1 MPIANNEEWGRAD
14 DACARAG
21 MDAVLLSSL
30 ADVTYVSGFEV
41 PIPIGAG
48 TEFAFGIP
56 LAVCTVGDRVGN
68 AHGSLVVPNG
78 MAGQAQ
84 QQSRLDE
91 LIAFDTFDH
100 FQPADSATSY
110 IASVRAALKSA
121 GLGSGQATLGI
132 QGRTLPYAVV
142 HLIQEEF
149 PSLKLVEA
157 APALLAARAIKSK
170 REIELLTRASHVA
183 DVGHNILARLVQ
195 EAGRN
200 EFDMWAEI
208 TARMFESVGHE
219 VPVVGELVTGERTR
233 TVEYP
238 NGPRRRVTQPG
249 DAALMDI
256 SQRIDGYWSDCTN
269 THVIGGVTPAP
280 EQRRYAKA
288 AQDACEAAMAALRPG
303 ARACDA
309 WSAAERA
316 FQAHGLQPAHYAGH
330 QIGVTVNEPPR
341 LVAYDET
348 VIEVGMVF
356 SVEPGVYQ
364 GQNGNFGARA
374 EKMVHVTASGPQIL
388 SKFAWGVA

>member
-1 MPIANNEEWGRAD
+1 
-14 DACARAG
+14 

-41 PIPIGAG
+41 PIAIGAG
-48 TEFAFGIP
+48 AEFAYGIP
-56 LAVCTVGDRVGN
+56 LAVCTVGDRVGD
-68 AHGSLVVPNG
+68 AHGWLIVPNS

-91 LIAFDTFDH
+91 LVMFDTFGH
-100 FQPADSATSY
+100 FEPADSEASYLASIRAT
-110 IASVRAALKSA
+110 LKAA
-121 GLGSGQATLGI
+121 GLGRGRAKLGI
-132 QGRTLPYAVV
+132 QARTLPYAAAR
-142 HLIQEEF
+142 LIQEEF
-149 PSLKLVEA
+149 PDVKLVEA
-157 APALLAARAIKSK
+157 GPALLAARAVKTQ
-170 REIELLTRASHVA
+170 REIDLLTRASHVA
-183 DVGHNILARLVQ
+183 DVGHNTLARLVQ
-195 EAGRN
+195 EAGRS

-219 VPVVGELVTGERTR
+219 MPVVGELVTGERTR

-238 NGPRRRVTQPG
+238 NGPRRRATQPG

-256 SQRIDGYWSDCTN
+256 SQRIDCYWSDCTN
-269 THVIGGVTPAP
+269 THVIGGVTPTP

-341 LVAYDET
+341 LVAYDQT

-356 SVEPGVYQ
+356 SVEPGVYE
-364 GQNGNFGARA
+364 GPDGNFGARA
-374 EKMVHVTASGPQIL
+374 EKMVHVTANGPQIL

>member
-1 MPIANNEEWGRAD
+1 MPIGNNEEWGRAD
-14 DACARAG
+14 DACAQAG
-21 MDAVLLSSL
+21 FDAVLLSSL
-30 ADVTYVSGFEV
+30 ADITYLSGFEV

-48 TEFAFGIP
+48 AEFAYGIP
-56 LAVCTVGDRVGN
+56 LASARLAMPT
-68 AHGSLVVPNG
+68 AGSSCPMAWRARRRPNPD
-78 MAGQAQ
+78 
-84 QQSRLDE
+84 LDE

-100 FQPADSATSY
+100 FQPVDSAASY
-110 IASVRAALKSA
+110 LAAVRAALQGA
-121 GLGSGQATLGI
+121 GLGAGQATLGI
-132 QGRTLPYAVV
+132 QARTLPYAVV
-142 HLIQEEF
+142 RLLQEEF
-149 PSLKLVEA
+149 PALKLVEV
-157 APALLAARAIKSK
+157 APALLAARAIKTN
-170 REIELLTRASHVA
+170 REIELLNRASHVA
-183 DVGHNILARLVQ
+183 DVGHNTLARLVQ
-195 EAGRN
+195 SAGLN

-208 TARMFESVGHE
+208 TARMFDTVGHE

-238 NGPRRRVTQPG
+238 NGPRSRITQPG

-269 THVIGGVTPAP
+269 THVIGGVAP
-280 EQRRYAKA
+280 TAEQRRYARA

-309 WSAAERA
+309 WTAAERA

-330 QIGVTVNEPPR
+330 QIGVAVNEPPR

-348 VIEVGMVF
+348 IIEVGMVF

-364 GQNGNFGARA
+364 GPEGNFGARA

>member
-1 MPIANNEEWGRAD
+1 MPIGNNEEWGRAD
-14 DACARAG
+14 DACAQAG
-21 MDAVLLSSL
+21 FDAVLLSSL
-30 ADVTYVSGFEV
+30 ADVTYLTGFEV
-41 PIPIGAG
+41 PVPIGAG
-48 TEFAFGIP
+48 AEFAYGIP
-56 LAVCTVGDRVGN
+56 LAICTVGD
-68 AHGSLVVPNG
+68 AHGWLIVPNG

-84 QQSRLDE
+84 AQSRLDE

-100 FQPADSATSY
+100 LRPTDSAASY
-110 IASVRAALKSA
+110 LASVRAALQGA
-121 GLGSGQATLGI
+121 GLGAGQATLGI
-132 QGRTLPYAVV
+132 QARTLPFAVV
-142 HLIQEEF
+142 RLVQEEF
-149 PSLKLVEA
+149 PTLKLVDA
-157 APALLAARAIKSK
+157 APALLAARAIKTK
-170 REIELLTRASHVA
+170 REIELLKWASHVA
-183 DVGHNILARLVQ
+183 DVGHNTLARLVQ
-195 EAGRN
+195 SAGLN

-208 TARMFESVGHE
+208 TARMFDTVGHE

-238 NGPRRRVTQPG
+238 NGPRSRITQPG

-269 THVIGGVTPAP
+269 THVIGGVAP
-280 EQRRYAKA
+280 TAEQRRYARA

-309 WSAAERA
+309 WTAAERA

-330 QIGVTVNEPPR
+330 QIGVAVNEPPR

-364 GQNGNFGARA
+364 GPDGNFGARA